1 MTKAEVVKQTGEFLK
16 MGMDYDEALQCG
28 DNACYDAEA
37 DACSKQFFEMCEDG
51 TNRFEAFVKAF
62 F

>member
-1 MTKAEVVKQTGEFLK
+1 MKQTGEFLK